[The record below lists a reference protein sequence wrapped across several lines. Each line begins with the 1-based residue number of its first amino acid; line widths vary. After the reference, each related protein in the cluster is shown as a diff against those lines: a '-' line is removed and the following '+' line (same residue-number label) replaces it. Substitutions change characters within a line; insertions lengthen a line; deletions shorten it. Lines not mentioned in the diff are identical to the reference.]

1 MIVTLYE
8 ESGRGKWVIKDVK
21 SFSYLD
27 DVGSYV
33 VNTIRYGCLSIEA
46 WKYPHYEIIDGG
58 DFD

>member
-33 VNTIRYGCLSIEA
+33 VNTIRYGYLSIEA
-46 WKYPHYEIIDGG
+46 WKYPQYEITDGG

>member
-33 VNTIRYGCLSIEA
+33 VNTIRYGHLSIEA
-46 WKYPHYEIIDGG
+46 WKYPQYEIIDGG